1 MPDPVKLLLEEKLEA
16 CPDGFAH
23 YYQDNTDAVYDVV
36 KLWRLS
42 ELLPTFNILAD
53 DFDQFLGRLTAWT
66 NGAPADS
73 ILDGEHGERVR
84 EADIS
89 YPILVRFI
97 DGKIFMV
104 DGYHRMMRARLDGEP
119 FIQARDVSAILKE
132 ARTE

>member
-1 MPDPVKLLLEEKLEA
+1 MSDPEKLMLEEKLEA

-23 YYQDNTDAVYDVV
+23 YYQDDTEAVYDVV

-42 ELLPTFNILAD
+42 ENLPTFEIPAS

-73 ILDGEHGERVR
+73 LLEGEHGQRVR
-84 EADIS
+84 EANIS

-97 DGKIFMV
+97 DGKMFMV
-104 DGYHRMMRARLDGEP
+104 DGYHRMTRARLDGEP
-119 FIQARDVSAILKE
+119 FILARDVSAILEE

>member
-1 MPDPVKLLLEEKLEA
+1 MSDPEKLMLEEKLEG

-23 YYQDNTDAVYDVV
+23 YYQDDTEAVYDVV

-42 ELLPTFNILAD
+42 KNLPTFEIPAG

-66 NGAPADS
+66 DGAPVHS
-73 ILDGEHGERVR
+73 LLEGEHGQRVR

-97 DGKIFMV
+97 DGKMFMV
-104 DGYHRMMRARLDGEP
+104 DGYHRMMRARLDDEP
-119 FIQARDVSAILKE
+119 FIQARDVSAILEE